1 MIENERET
9 VYPIETKKQVISV
22 YRLLIVCLS
31 VGYLFALTTH
41 VSSAAESTVADDDYI
56 DSVYSWGIWELGLE
70 PASGPELPENNA
82 MNDRS
87 RKLQF
92 RPNDNAAYTAQG
104 VPLPPVSIINPL
116 PPKPALPP
124 RPEKPPIPAGP
135 PGFTGGTPT
144 TADPRN

>member
-1 MIENERET
+1 MIENEREA
-9 VYPIETKKQVISV
+9 VYPIETKQYVISV
-22 YRLLIVCLS
+22 FRLVIVCLS
-31 VGYLFALTTH
+31 VVYLFALTTN
-41 VSSAAESTVADDDYI
+41 VSEAAESKVADDDYV

-70 PASGPELPENNA
+70 PASGPQLPENSA

-92 RPNDNAAYTAQG
+92 RPNDNAAYTTQS

-124 RPEKPPIPAGP
+124 KPVPPVPVVP
-135 PGFTGGTPT
+135 PGFTGGTPS